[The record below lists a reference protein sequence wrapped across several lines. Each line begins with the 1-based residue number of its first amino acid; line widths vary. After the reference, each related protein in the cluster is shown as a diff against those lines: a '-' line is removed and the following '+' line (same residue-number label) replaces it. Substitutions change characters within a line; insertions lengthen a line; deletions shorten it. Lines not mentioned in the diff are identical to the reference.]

1 MGGLRVSF
9 TGHRPDK
16 IVGYSA
22 APLRVEIAI
31 RKALAEEIRTLSE
44 EGAEVFL
51 SGMAPG
57 VDLWAADEVLRLRA
71 EGSIGSNVRLVL
83 AVPYPNFE
91 RSFRAEW
98 RPLYLEILER
108 ADEVV
113 YLSQGYYH
121 GCYHRRNDYLAEEA
135 DVMVAYYEGFEGG
148 TRYTLK
154 KAEARGVRI
163 VNLHQRN
170 LF

>member
-1 MGGLRVSF
+1 MRVSF

-16 IVGYSA
+16 IVGYTAS
-22 APLRVEIAI
+22 PLEVEIAI
-31 RKALAEEIRTLSE
+31 RKALVEEIVRLVE
-44 EGAEVFL
+44 EGADTFL

-71 EGSIGSNVRLVL
+71 EGRIGESVRLVL

-91 RSFRAEW
+91 RSFRVEW
-98 RPLYLEILER
+98 RALYGEILER

-113 YLSQGYYH
+113 YVSQGYYH
-121 GCYHRRNDYLAEEA
+121 GCYHRRNDYLAEAA
-135 DVMVAYYEGFEGG
+135 DVMLAYYEGSEGG

-154 KAEARGVRI
+154 KAEARGARI
-163 VNLHQRN
+163 VNLHQRK